1 MYGGLNV
8 RPARFKSA
16 ICAFAIA
23 DAAPVKSEDGMAKG
37 CKISRHFLHAAMRAN
52 ADLIAAI
59 IAKAA
64 RDHKA
69 GLADNGRLLWQLVM
83 LEKSVKRLFG

>member
-1 MYGGLNV
+1 
-8 RPARFKSA
+8 
-16 ICAFAIA
+16 
-23 DAAPVKSEDGMAKG
+23 
-37 CKISRHFLHAAMRAN
+37 MRAN

-64 RDHKA
+64 LDHKS